1 MLTQQQKQFIRE
13 HENDDVYALALRKSL
28 FEGMDMSFL
37 LAQIAG
43 RQIAKR
49 KIPSWYAC
57 DDLIYPP
64 HLSMEQA
71 SSELTAQFKAS
82 VMGNVNSFVDLTGG
96 LGVDFSWMSSRAQKA
111 TYVEQNPDLC
121 ELAKHNFSS
130 LQINNI
136 SIENGSAELFVEKM
150 NRVDAIYLDPARRA
164 NSGQKVFR
172 IEVCLP
178 NVKEIQGLL
187 LGKASYVMIKYSPM
201 LDISLATQTLSC
213 VKDVY
218 AVSVENECKELL
230 FILQKGKTQS
240 LYHAVNLFTQKE
252 ADLFTFSPEA
262 VYESR
267 YASEVGKYLYEPNT
281 SLMKIGAFDAI
292 ASKYKISKLHK
303 HSHLYTSDEYIADFQ
318 GRIFKIENCFIPN
331 KQNLKSFLSETP
343 KANITVRNYP
353 LSVAQI
359 RQQTGIKE
367 GGEVYV
373 FATTLAH
380 EQKVWLVC
388 RKI

>member
-28 FEGMDMSFL
+28 FEEMDMSFL
-37 LAQIAG
+37 LAQITG

-57 DDLIYPP
+57 DNLIYPP

-96 LGVDFSWMSSRAQKA
+96 LGVDFSWMSSRAQNA

-136 SIENGSAELFVEKM
+136 SIENCSAELFIEKM
-150 NRVDAIYLDPARRA
+150 NRADAIYLDPARRA
-164 NSGQKVFR
+164 SSGQKVFR
-172 IEVCLP
+172 IEDCLP
-178 NVKEIQGLL
+178 NAKEIQGLL
-187 LGKASYVMIKYSPM
+187 LEKASYVMIKYSPM
-201 LDISLATQTLSC
+201 LDISLATQTLNC
-213 VKDVY
+213 VGDVY

-230 FILQKGKTQS
+230 FILQKGKTVP
-240 LYHAVNLFTQKE
+240 LYHAINLFTQKE
-252 ADLFTFSPEA
+252 ADWLTFNPKTT
-262 VYESR
+262 YECC
-267 YASEVGKYLYEPNT
+267 YTSEVGKYLYEPNA

-318 GRIFKIENCFIPN
+318 GRIFEIETHFIPN

-359 RQQTGIKE
+359 RQHTGIKE
-367 GGEVYV
+367 GGDVYI

-380 EQKVWLVC
+380 EQKIWLVC